1 MALVGVWIVGSR
13 MEEKVRTRTVCLTSP
28 IHVRRSTIPHTMR
41 RGMAV
46 AKHSVG
52 HGRKETCERGG
63 RTSNVTFPRS
73 GSRTSKQKTRT
84 WNTNAVANPA
94 AARLSEQVKD
104 ASPKDA
110 PLPSLFPKEPAKR
123 KQNEPVLNVAVI
135 GGGLAGLST
144 AVELLDQGH
153 HVEVYESRPF
163 IGGKVASFQD
173 RNGNH
178 VEMGLH
184 VFFGCYFNL
193 FRLLAKCGAVDNLLV
208 KDHTHTFC
216 NENGDVKELDFR
228 FFLNNLKIGAPF
240 HGLKAFFTTPQLTV
254 QDKAQNA
261 LALAFSPVVK
271 ALVDPEGA
279 LKDIR
284 NLDNVS
290 FSEWF
295 IGNGGSRGSI
305 DKMWDPIA
313 YALGF
318 IDCDNISARC
328 MLTIFQFFATK
339 TDASVLRMLCG
350 SPENFL
356 VGPIVKYIEERGGK
370 VHTRWGCRE
379 IQYEMDGSGT
389 PVVKGLRLTKSGQ
402 EKIITADAYV
412 AALDVPGAKRLIP
425 EEWRQF
431 SLFDNIYKLVGVPVC
446 TVQLRYDGWV
456 TEMKDATLKRQVG
469 SREAAPP
476 QGIDNLLYSA
486 DVDYSCFADLA
497 LTSPEDYYK
506 DGEGSLMQC
515 VLTPADPYMPMTN
528 DEIIQKVHE
537 QTMKLFPSARDL
549 TLKWGNV
556 VKISQSL
563 YREAPGMD
571 PFRPDQ
577 TTPVPNFFLAGS
589 YTKQDYID
597 SMEGATLSG
606 RQCAA
611 AVTESIPKILSLKE
625 SKEIVIA

>member
-1 MALVGVWIVGSR
+1 MGGGRSGATHVHVFSPPLMAHLR
-13 MEEKVRTRTVCLTSP
+13 L
-28 IHVRRSTIPHTMR
+28 
-41 RGMAV
+41 GMAV
-46 AKHSVG
+46 AKNTSIGWGWNRTQDGEGKAWMVG
-52 HGRKETCERGG
+52 RRDNPSIQSRPKRRGR
-63 RTSNVTFPRS
+63 
-73 GSRTSKQKTRT
+73 
-84 WNTNAVANPA
+84 WTNAIANPTPPQ
-94 AARLSEQVKD
+94 LSKQVKD

-110 PLPSLFPKEPAKR
+110 PLPSLFPKEPTKR
-123 KQNEPVLNVAVI
+123 KGNEPALRVAVV

-163 IGGKVASFQD
+163 VGGKVASFQD
-173 RNGNH
+173 KNGNH

-208 KDHTHTFC
+208 KEHTHTFC
-216 NENGDVKELDFR
+216 NKGGDVKELDFR

-271 ALVDPEGA
+271 ALYDPEGA

-284 NLDNVS
+284 ELDSVS

-350 SPENFL
+350 SPENYL

-379 IQYEMDGSGT
+379 VQYELDGSGT
-389 PVVKGLRLTKSGQ
+389 PIVKGLRLTKSGE
-402 EKIITADAYV
+402 EKIVTADAYV

-425 EEWRQF
+425 GEWRKF
-431 SLFDNIYKLVGVPVC
+431 PMFDNIHMLVGVPVC

-456 TEMKDATLKRQVG
+456 TEMKDETLKRQTG
-469 SREAAPP
+469 KRQMAPP

-528 DEIIQKVHE
+528 DQIIQKVHE
-537 QTMKLFPSARDL
+537 QTMDLFPSARDL

-611 AVTESIPKILSLKE
+611 AISESIPKILSVKD
-625 SKEIVIA
+625 SKEAVTA

>member
-1 MALVGVWIVGSR
+1 
-13 MEEKVRTRTVCLTSP
+13 
-28 IHVRRSTIPHTMR
+28 
-41 RGMAV
+41 
-46 AKHSVG
+46 
-52 HGRKETCERGG
+52 
-63 RTSNVTFPRS
+63 
-73 GSRTSKQKTRT
+73 
-84 WNTNAVANPA
+84 
-94 AARLSEQVKD
+94 
-104 ASPKDA
+104 
-110 PLPSLFPKEPAKR
+110 
-123 KQNEPVLNVAVI
+123 
-135 GGGLAGLST
+135 
-144 AVELLDQGH
+144 
-153 HVEVYESRPF
+153 
-163 IGGKVASFQD
+163 
-173 RNGNH
+173 
-178 VEMGLH
+178 MGLH

-208 KDHTHTFC
+208 KEHTHTFC
-216 NENGDVKELDFR
+216 NKGGDVKELDFR

-271 ALVDPEGA
+271 ALYDPEGA

-284 NLDNVS
+284 ELDSVS

-350 SPENFL
+350 SPENYL

-370 VHTRWGCRE
+370 VHT
-379 IQYEMDGSGT
+379 
-389 PVVKGLRLTKSGQ
+389 
-402 EKIITADAYV
+402 
-412 AALDVPGAKRLIP
+412 
-425 EEWRQF
+425 
-431 SLFDNIYKLVGVPVC
+431 
-446 TVQLRYDGWV
+446 
-456 TEMKDATLKRQVG
+456 
-469 SREAAPP
+469 
-476 QGIDNLLYSA
+476 SA

-506 DGEGSLMQC
+506 D
-515 VLTPADPYMPMTN
+515 
-528 DEIIQKVHE
+528 
-537 QTMKLFPSARDL
+537 
-549 TLKWGNV
+549 
-556 VKISQSL
+556 
-563 YREAPGMD
+563 
-571 PFRPDQ
+571 
-577 TTPVPNFFLAGS
+577 GS

-611 AVTESIPKILSLKE
+611 AISESIPKILSVKD
-625 SKEIVIA
+625 SKEAVTA